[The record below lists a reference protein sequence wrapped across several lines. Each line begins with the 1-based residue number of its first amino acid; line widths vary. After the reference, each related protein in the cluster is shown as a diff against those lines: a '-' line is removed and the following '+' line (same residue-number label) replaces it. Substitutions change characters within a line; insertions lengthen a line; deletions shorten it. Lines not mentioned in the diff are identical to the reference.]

1 MLEEASFVLLS
12 KFFKAFSN
20 KSYDLDTFTYI
31 QQLYDTP
38 LSIQ

>member
-20 KSYDLDTFTYI
+20 KLQDLGIFIYI
-31 QQLYDTP
+31 QQLYNSP
-38 LSIQ
+38 

>member
-1 MLEEASFVLLS
+1 MLFDKV
-12 KFFKAFSN
+12 FKAFSN